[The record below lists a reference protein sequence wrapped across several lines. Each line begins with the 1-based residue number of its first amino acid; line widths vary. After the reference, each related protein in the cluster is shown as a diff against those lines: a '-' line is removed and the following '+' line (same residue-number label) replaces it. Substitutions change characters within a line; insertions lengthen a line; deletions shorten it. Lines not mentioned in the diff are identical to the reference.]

1 MRKILVVTIAAMML
15 TACGAKPVKLAT
27 IPPKD
32 QSIAEL
38 NCDKNL
44 ATYKLADTPV
54 QFCYEKAWGE
64 PVVTK
69 LKAEVG
75 SGEVVTFGT
84 ADNVKAPKIWLAT
97 KDFKPTNP
105 ADTAADFTSINGMI
119 ADANLLK
126 KQVKD
131 ATGYDEKDISA
142 RKTDVSGVRS
152 VRADVGG
159 KVEQIIYYVRDAF
172 EGYNMVISGGK
183 DIAEAVDNLIFG
195 MVL

>member
-1 MRKILVVTIAAMML
+1 MAAMML
-15 TACGAKPVKLAT
+15 TACGAKPVKLVT
-27 IPPKD
+27 VPPKD
-32 QSIAEL
+32 QSISEL
-38 NCDKNL
+38 NCDNNL
-44 ATYKLADTPV
+44 TVYKLADTPV
-54 QFCYEKAWGE
+54 QFCYDKAWGE
-64 PVVTK
+64 PVVTQ

-84 ADNVKAPKIWLAT
+84 ADNAKAPKIWLAT
-97 KDFKPTNP
+97 TNFKPTNK
-105 ADTAADFTSINGMI
+105 ADTAADFKSINGMI

-131 ATGYDEKDISA
+131 AAGYDEKDVVA

-159 KVEQIIYYVRDAF
+159 KVKQIIYYVRDAF

-183 DIAEAVDNLIFG
+183 DIAEAVDNLTFG